1 MKIVVF
7 FNALSYTNTINI
19 QLEKPKKLKIGG
31 LCVTEKRIEQIW
43 ALFKES
49 PGILRSSAMRK
60 LGICSKDL
68 KELEN
73 EGLITRLK
81 DGYYAWSSMLD
92 DLSDFYIATA
102 TIPDATIYGISA
114 AAQYNLTTVIPD
126 AVHIKVPNK
135 GKIPQAPLYP
145 PIQIIREKMPAFSLG
160 RICGNSEPPIYDRER
175 TVCDCIKHKSEI
187 GVDIALE
194 ILKNYMNGPR
204 DLQKLYSYADT
215 MRIRTAIHPYV
226 EALI

>member
-1 MKIVVF
+1 MTE
-7 FNALSYTNTINI
+7 NR
-19 QLEKPKKLKIGG
+19 IG
-31 LCVTEKRIEQIW
+31 QIH
-43 ALFKES
+43 AMFRNS

-68 KELEN
+68 RELED

-81 DGYYAWSSMLD
+81 DGYYAWSTMLD
-92 DLSDFYIATA
+92 DLSDSFIATA

-126 AVHIKVPNK
+126 AVHIKIPNK
-135 GKIPQAPLYP
+135 GRMPQAPLYP
-145 PIQIIREKMPAFSLG
+145 PIQITQEKMPMFSLG

-175 TVCDCIKHKSEI
+175 TVCDCIKHKAEI
-187 GVDIALE
+187 GTDIALE
-194 ILKNYMNGPR
+194 ILKNYMNGPH
-204 DLQKLYSYADT
+204 DLQKLYRYADS